1 MIHLFPLFS
10 PLLSP
15 FLQANMRAARK
26 KWGSQYFDFHPM
38 AYTLPGEYN
47 LFKNDF
53 KEGDMWILKIAAK
66 DRGEGIKVR
75 ERGREKKRGC
85 VRERERERE
94 RVESEC

>member
-1 MIHLFPLFS
+1 
-10 PLLSP
+10 
-15 FLQANMRAARK
+15 MRAARK

-75 ERGREKKRGC
+75 ERGREKGGGKKTG
-85 VRERERERE
+85 REKGGARARRA
-94 RVESEC
+94 SFGM